1 MDHSILFGDGSLY
14 TTGRKT
20 GLFKGI
26 DTWKDWHLIPS
37 SRPAVAPPEVYTNY
51 VDLPACHGKL
61 DLSEYLTGGPVYK
74 NRSGS
79 WQFIPAN
86 GYGFWAERENQIKNF
101 LHGKRRIVVLDDEP
115 EYFYEGRLKVGMWS
129 SNGST
134 NWSTI
139 QIDYELQ
146 PFKFVLPRQTLDQ
159 YWNRFLFED
168 LHEYKYMKALDA
180 SQEPS
185 FVIPGYTNGFMMD
198 AFIDDE
204 STFPATA
211 SVILNNQAITITRQ
225 SINDPT
231 VRSSIFSPI
240 INADSRITVRAAQDS
255 NVFVTLVYW
264 GGHL

>member
-79 WQFIPAN
+79 WQFIAAN

-101 LHGKRRIVVLDDEP
+101 LHGKKRIVVLNDEP
-115 EYFYEGRLKVGMWS
+115 EYFYEGRFKVGMWS

-146 PFKFVLPRQTLDQ
+146 PFKFILPRQALDE
-159 YWNRFLFED
+159 YWDRFLFED
-168 LHEYKYMKALDA
+168 IHGYQYMRNL
-180 SQEPS
+180 EPGTEHS
-185 FVIPGYTNGFMMD
+185 FSIPGYTNGFMMD
-198 AFIDDE
+198 AFITED
-204 STFPATA
+204 SSFPATA
-211 SVILNNQAITITRQ
+211 TVTLNDQ
-225 SINDPT
+225 SISLSRASAREHT
-231 VRSSIFSPI
+231 VRSAMFNPI
-240 INADSRITVRAAQDS
+240 TNTANQITVS
-255 NVFVTLVYW
+255 GTGYVTLVFW
-264 GGHL
+264 GGAL